1 MDTHA
6 RVVVIGGGITGC
18 AILYHLA
25 KKGWKDVVLL
35 ERSELTSGST
45 WHAAGNLFSL
55 TRPSNAQ
62 RLQVYTINL
71 YPEIERESGQAVGYH
86 PTGGMHLA
94 ASNDEVTTLAIARA
108 RARRNGVEAE
118 WITFEEAKDRAP
130 VLDTK
135 NLKAVLWEPIKG
147 HVDPSSATNAFA
159 AAARKLGAKIHRH
172 TPVTATTPRADGGWD
187 VETPDGTIHAEFV
200 VNAAGLWAREV
211 GALAGIKLPL
221 LPVEHHYLV
230 TEAIPEIEA
239 MDHELPTIGESEA
252 GYYSRQE
259 GKGILL
265 GAYESTCHHWAFDG
279 TPLDFGH
286 ELLPNDLARMDRNF
300 EVAMDRMPCL
310 GEAGIKRVINGPM
323 IFSPDLGPLL
333 GPHPEL
339 KNYFCA
345 CGVMSGLNQ
354 GAGIGK
360 VISEWIVDG
369 EPEMD
374 VNFWDV
380 ARFGRWAGKRFTFER
395 TKYYYENRQE
405 RPYPHLECA
414 AGRPLRTF
422 PAYAAQ
428 KARGAVFGFNNGWE
442 QPLWFARPSDEQRDI
457 FGYSR
462 QNWWKT
468 VGEECKAVRRAAGLF
483 EISTFAKYRISGD
496 AACGWL
502 RWLLAGRIPKRPG
515 AVALSPMLSEK
526 GRLIGDLTVSKLDDG
541 SYLLLGAGTMQGQH
555 MRWFDAHKTPGISV
569 ENLSDGWSGLMLA
582 GPNARQILAG
592 ITHSDV
598 SNDAF
603 PFLSVRRVE
612 LEAATDAIVL
622 RVSFSGELGYEIYTP
637 AMYQAGLYDALLR
650 AGAGLGLVPAGSRA
664 LASLR
669 VEKAFKSW
677 GLDLAPDYTVMET
690 GMERFVDWKR
700 SGFIGEEAA
709 RRHRSQ
715 GAAERFVTLSV
726 DAGDADCTGGE
737 PVFRDD
743 VYVGYVTSGAY
754 GYTTNE
760 SLALGYLKSQIVDS
774 GAGFEVEINGKRRAA
789 SVSDGPR
796 YDPQGLRMRA

>member
-71 YPEIERESGQAVGYH
+71 YPEIERESGQPVGYH

-94 ASNDEVTTLAIARA
+94 ASDDEVTTLAIARA

-135 NLKAVLWEPIKG
+135 SLKAVLWEPIKG

-172 TPVTATTPRADGGWD
+172 TPVIATTPRADGGWD
-187 VETPDGTIHAEFV
+187 VETPGGTIHADVV

-211 GALAGIKLPL
+211 GVLAGIKLPL
-221 LPVEHHYLV
+221 LPVEHHYLI

-265 GAYESTCHHWAFDG
+265 GAYETTCHHWSSNG

-286 ELLPNDLARMDRNF
+286 ELLPNDLSRMDHNF

-360 VISEWIVDG
+360 VISEWIVEG

-414 AGRPLRTF
+414 AGRPVRTF

-428 KARGAVFGFNNGWE
+428 KAKGAVFGFNNGWE
-442 QPLWFARPSDEQRDI
+442 QPLWFARPGDEKRDI
-457 FGYSR
+457 FGYAR
-462 QNWWKT
+462 QNWWNT
-468 VGEECKAVRRAAGLF
+468 VGEECRAVRTAAGLF
-483 EISTFAKYRISGD
+483 EISTFAKYRISG
-496 AACGWL
+496 AAAQAWL
-502 RWLLAGRIPKRPG
+502 SRVLGGRIPRKPG
-515 AVALSPMLSEK
+515 VVALSPMLSKK
-526 GRLIGDLTVSKLDDG
+526 GRVIGDLTVSRLDDE
-541 SYLLLGAGTMQGQH
+541 SFLLLGAGTMQGQH
-555 MRWFDAHKTPGISV
+555 MRWFSEHAQPDAVI
-569 ENLSDGWSGLMLA
+569 ENQSDTWAGMMLA
-582 GPNARQILAG
+582 GPNARKILAKV
-592 ITHSDV
+592 TQEDV
-598 SNDAF
+598 SNAAF
-603 PFLSVRRVE
+603 PFLRVKRLE
-612 LEAATDAIVL
+612 LEGATDAIVL
-622 RVSFSGELGYEIYTP
+622 RVSFSGELGYEIYAP
-637 AMYQAGLYDALLR
+637 AMYQAGLYEALLR
-650 AGAGLGLVPAGSRA
+650 AGADLGLVPAGNRA

-669 VEKAFKSW
+669 IEKAFKSW

-690 GMERFVDWKR
+690 GMDRFVDWKR

-709 RRHRSQ
+709 RRHREQ
-715 GAAERFVTLSV
+715 GASEHFVTLVV
-726 DAGDADCTGGE
+726 DAGDADCSGGE
-737 PVFRDD
+737 AIFRDGE
-743 VYVGYVTSGAY
+743 YVGYVTSGAY
-754 GYTTNE
+754 GYCVGE
-760 SLALGYLKSQIVDS
+760 SLALGFIRRH
-774 GAGFEVEINGKRRAA
+774 AFEADARVEIEINGKHLPAKITEGARF
-789 SVSDGPR
+789 
-796 YDPQGLRMRA
+796 DPTGARMRG

>member
-1 MDTHA
+1 MNSHA

-25 KKGWKDVVLL
+25 KKGWSDVMLL

-71 YPEIERESGQAVGYH
+71 YPELERESGQAVGYH
-86 PTGGMHLA
+86 PTGGLHLA
-94 ASNDEVTTLAIARA
+94 ASDDEVTTLAIARS

-118 WITFEEAKDRAP
+118 WITFAEAKEHAP
-130 VLDTK
+130 ILDTK
-135 NLKAVLWEPIKG
+135 SLKAVLWEPIKG

-159 AAARKLGAKIHRH
+159 AAARKLGATIHRH
-172 TPVTATTPRADGGWD
+172 TPVTATTPRPDGGWD
-187 VETPDGTIHAEFV
+187 VATPNGVIHADFI

-211 GALAGIKLPL
+211 AALAGISLPL

-230 TEAIPEIEA
+230 TEAIPEVAA
-239 MDHELPTIGESEA
+239 MRHELPTIGESEA

-259 GKGILL
+259 GQGILL
-265 GAYESTCHHWAFDG
+265 GAYENTCHHWALDG

-310 GEAGIKRVINGPM
+310 GTAGIKRVINGPM

-339 KNYFCA
+339 RNYFCA
-345 CGVMSGLNQ
+345 CGVMSGFNQ

-380 ARFGRWAGKRFTFER
+380 ARFGRWAGKRFTFAR

-414 AGRPLRTF
+414 AGRPVRSF

-428 KARGAVFGFNNGWE
+428 KAKGAVFGFNNGWE
-442 QPLWFARPSDEQRDI
+442 QPLWFARQGDEPRDI
-457 FGYSR
+457 FGYTR

-468 VGEECKAVRRAAGLF
+468 VGDECRAVRSAAGIF
-483 EISTFAKYRISGD
+483 EISTFAKYAITGKD
-496 AACGWL
+496 AAAWL
-502 RWLLAGRIPKRPG
+502 GRLLAGRIPDRPG
-515 AVALSPMLSEK
+515 AIALSPMLSHR
-526 GRLIGDLTVSKLDDG
+526 GRLIGDLTVSRLTG
-541 SYLLLGAGTMQGQH
+541 ESFLLLAAGTMQGQH
-555 MRWFDAHKTPGISV
+555 MRWFDAHAQAGATAD
-569 ENLSDGWSGLMLA
+569 NLSDTWTGLMLA
-582 GPNARQILAG
+582 GPQARDILARV
-592 ITHSDV
+592 TRHDV
-598 SNDAF
+598 SNEAF
-603 PFLSVRRVE
+603 PFLSVRRLE
-612 LEAATDAIVL
+612 LEGATEAVVL
-622 RVSFSGELGYEIYTP
+622 RISFSGELGYEIYTP
-637 AMYQAGLYDALLR
+637 AMYQAGLYDALLH
-650 AGAGLGLVPAGSRA
+650 AGADLGLVPAGSRA

-669 VEKAFKSW
+669 IEKAFQSW

-690 GMERFVDWKR
+690 GMHRFVDWKR
-700 SGFIGEEAA
+700 SGFIGEAAA
-709 RRHRSQ
+709 RRHREH
-715 GAAERFVTLSV
+715 GADECFVTLIV
-726 DAGDADCTGGE
+726 DAEDADCSGGE
-737 PVFRDD
+737 AILRDGD
-743 VYVGYVTSGAY
+743 YIGYVTSGAY
-754 GYTTNE
+754 GYCVGE
-760 SLALGYLKSQIVDS
+760 SLALGYVRPSAFAAD
-774 GAGFEVEINGKRRAA
+774 AGVAVEINGKLRPARMMLGA
-789 SVSDGPR
+789 R
-796 YDPQGLRMRA
+796 FDPSGARLRG

>member
-1 MDTHA
+1 MGSHA

-25 KKGWKDVVLL
+25 KKGWTDVVLL

-62 RLQVYTINL
+62 RLQVYTISL
-71 YPEIERESGQAVGYH
+71 YPELEKESGQAVGYH
-86 PTGGMHLA
+86 PTGGLHLA
-94 ASNDEVTTLAIARA
+94 ASNDEVTTLAIARS

-118 WITFEEAKDRAP
+118 WITFAEAKERAP

-135 NLKAVLWEPIKG
+135 SLKAVLWEPIKG

-159 AAARKLGAKIHRH
+159 AAARKFGARIHRH
-172 TPVTATTPRADGGWD
+172 TPVTATTPRPGGGWD
-187 VETPDGTIHAEFV
+187 VETPDGTIHADFV

-211 GALAGIKLPL
+211 AGLARISLPL

-239 MDHELPTIGESEA
+239 MRHELPTIGESEA

-259 GKGILL
+259 GQGILL
-265 GAYESTCHHWAFDG
+265 GAYETTCHHWALDG

-339 KNYFCA
+339 RNYFCA
-345 CGVMSGLNQ
+345 CGVMSGFNQ

-380 ARFGRWAGKRFTFER
+380 ARFGRWAGKRFTFAR

-414 AGRPLRTF
+414 AGRPVRTF
-422 PAYAAQ
+422 PACATQ
-428 KARGAVFGFNNGWE
+428 KAKGAVFGFNNGWE
-442 QPLWFARPSDEQRDI
+442 QPLWFARQGDDERDI
-457 FGYSR
+457 FGYAR

-468 VGEECKAVRRAAGLF
+468 VGDECRAVRSIAGLF
-483 EISTFAKYRISGD
+483 EISTFAKYEISGAG
-496 AACGWL
+496 AASWL
-502 RWLLAGRIPKRPG
+502 ARLLPGRIPARPG

-541 SYLLLGAGTMQGQH
+541 SFLLLGAGTMQGQH
-555 MRWFDAHKTPGISV
+555 MRWFDAHAAPGVSV
-569 ENLSDGWSGLMLA
+569 NNLSDNWTGLMLA
-582 GPNARQILAG
+582 GPQARKILAKV
-592 ITHSDV
+592 THNNVSDE
-598 SNDAF
+598 AF
-603 PFLSVRRVE
+603 PFLSVQRLE
-612 LEAATDAIVL
+612 LEGATEAIVL
-622 RVSFSGELGYEIYTP
+622 RISFSGELGYEIYTP
-637 AMYQAGLYDALLR
+637 AMYQAGLHDALFR
-650 AGAGLGLVPAGSRA
+650 AGADLGLVPAGSRA

-669 VEKAFKSW
+669 IEKAFQSW

-690 GMERFVDWKR
+690 GMDRFVDWKR
-700 SGFIGEEAA
+700 SGFIGETAA
-709 RRHRSQ
+709 RRHREQ
-715 GAAERFVTLSV
+715 GAAERFVTLTV
-726 DAGDADCTGGE
+726 DANDADCSGGE
-737 PVFRDD
+737 AIFRDGA
-743 VYVGYVTSGAY
+743 YIGYVTSGAY
-754 GYTTNE
+754 GYCVGE
-760 SLALGYLKSQIVDS
+760 SLALGYVRPSAFETD
-774 GAGFEVEINGKRRAA
+774 AGVEVEINGRLRQARMTSGA
-789 SVSDGPR
+789 R
-796 YDPQGLRMRA
+796 FDPTGARMRG